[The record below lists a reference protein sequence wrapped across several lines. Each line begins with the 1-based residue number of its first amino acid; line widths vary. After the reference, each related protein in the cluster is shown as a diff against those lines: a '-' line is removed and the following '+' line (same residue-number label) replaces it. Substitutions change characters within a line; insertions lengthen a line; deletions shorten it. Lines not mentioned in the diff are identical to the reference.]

1 MLPITQS
8 SLVSRMYATPTT
20 RGKTAELVRYVRSEY
35 GVNEPFA
42 EEILRQVRHGA
53 SPRRRNGTDGW
64 FRRLLAAAAE
74 TFAGLVASPGGA

>member
-8 SLVSRMYATPTT
+8 SLVSRMYVTPST

-42 EEILRQVRHGA
+42 EEILRQARHGA
-53 SPRRRNGTDGW
+53 SIRRRNGTGGW
-64 FRRLLAAAAE
+64 FRRFLAAVGK
-74 TFAGLVASPGGA
+74 TLAGALASPGGA